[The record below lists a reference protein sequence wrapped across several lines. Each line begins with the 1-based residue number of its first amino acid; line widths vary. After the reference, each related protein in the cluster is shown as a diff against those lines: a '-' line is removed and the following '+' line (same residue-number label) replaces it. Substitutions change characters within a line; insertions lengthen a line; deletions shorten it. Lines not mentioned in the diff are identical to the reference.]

1 MIPPFNKDGN
11 LPTGVHEATLEE
23 VTDKFGGTAHRQN
36 LIKGLIAALKALKAA
51 GCKKAYV
58 DGSFITEKSV
68 PGDFDG
74 CWDMTDVDPTLLD
87 PVLLD
92 FDYSRAAQKA
102 KYLGEFFPALLVEG
116 GSGETFLD
124 FFQTDRNTGDP
135 KGIVAIDLERA
146 QL

>member
-11 LPTGVHEATLEE
+11 LPVGVHEATLEE
-23 VTDKFGGTAHRQN
+23 VTDKFGGTAHRQS
-36 LIKGLIAALKALKAA
+36 LIKGLTAALKALKAA
-51 GCKKAYV
+51 GCKKVYV

-74 CWDMTDVDPTLLD
+74 CWNVTDVDPTLLD

-92 FDYSRAAQKA
+92 FAYSRAAQKA
-102 KYLGEFFPALLVEG
+102 KYLGEFFPAQLVEG
-116 GSGETFLD
+116 GSGDTFLD